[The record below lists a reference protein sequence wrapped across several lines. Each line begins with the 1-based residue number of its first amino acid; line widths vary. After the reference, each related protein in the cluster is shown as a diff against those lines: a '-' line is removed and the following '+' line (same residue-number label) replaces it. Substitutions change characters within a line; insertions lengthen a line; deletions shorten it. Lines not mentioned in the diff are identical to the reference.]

1 MWVMKVELIFPKFF
15 NNLFMQFGSWWHG
28 GWLCFNG
35 ERGFWGGVVIQVAG
49 SLHDGSLDGFHNG
62 GSLNLGR

>member
-1 MWVMKVELIFPKFF
+1 MAQGGME
-15 NNLFMQFGSWWHG
+15 G
-28 GWLCFNG
+28 GW
-35 ERGFWGGVVIQVAG
+35 GVVIQVAG

>member
-1 MWVMKVELIFPKFF
+1 MVA
-15 NNLFMQFGSWWHG
+15 QG
-28 GWLCFNG
+28 GMEGGGALM
-35 ERGFWGGVVIQVAG
+35 EREGWGVVIQVAG

>member
-1 MWVMKVELIFPKFF
+1 MWVMEVELIFPKFF

-35 ERGFWGGVVIQVAG
+35 ERGFWGGWLFRWLGLRMMAVWMGFTMVAA
-49 SLHDGSLDGFHNG
+49 
-62 GSLNLGR
+62 